1 MVTIVLDILVWMCFN
16 GDSENFQFYS
26 WGGKG

>member
-16 GDSENFQFYS
+16 GNGENFQFYR